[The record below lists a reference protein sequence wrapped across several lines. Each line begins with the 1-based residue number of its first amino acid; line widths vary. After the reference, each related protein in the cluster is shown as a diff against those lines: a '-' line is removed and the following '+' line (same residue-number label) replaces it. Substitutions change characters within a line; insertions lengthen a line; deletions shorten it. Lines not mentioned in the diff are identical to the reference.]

1 MEKHMSEQRTAIL
14 HGTDSPHNVAQC
26 AFVRLVP
33 VRFALSSEDSP
44 PVQSRLPLYMKAVP
58 EKPNLKYTLRLLRD
72 GYLHIFHKPDKQ
84 KHSWRVENGKV
95 KQTSLLPSGG
105 RRGDL
110 TYIFLPA
117 DWESVHLAFS
127 DAPGEDFWPSHQKDE
142 ERLISRMHELRWQ
155 KGKGLSSRDTLCG
168 SADDLLEWV
177 EEFRAAPGHVR
188 APFEYADNTVLEY
201 FDPDLEHFKPT
212 RCPEAIARRWRGTAG
227 WEGMKKLPQ
236 SFSWLRAQK
245 GMADPSQSFSRQSS
259 SELQPKEGASEK
271 KASDPDAGVIYG
283 ELKSCTLSGL
293 MALSDP
299 AGICLECA
307 ALHQAALNVRNDFST
322 WNSHAH
328 TLSLYLEAW
337 DSMPRPFARQDIV
350 YSPGRLRAMEYALSN
365 PSPWLSGDYLS
376 SCLLAMLFS
385 GTRISDAFLPWFQ
398 KGLRCLDPH
407 LNELIPFW
415 LAWLNEDGRFS
426 FSQTAG
432 DYDTST
438 LRGSNGWEELFSLCT
453 YKITAHECGLHKVRE
468 DFAKQWEQGRLARML
483 RDRLKNS
490 LWAASKDDRY
500 DESTGFTLLLINF
513 SSLLPSRLDIAG
525 GMTMAKIPAYVKD
538 EIVPAL
544 YTTLIKKLGAVP
556 EDSPET
562 DHLDLLKL
570 LVVMQGGTCLPEAGY
585 VGDKVPLGIFLR
597 SSVSVDRLGEL
608 KGRER
613 DFDIAANLLKAGEL
627 TVQSLQRIVKAS
639 PPLFRQAARVFA
651 RFVFSSRQENER
663 LSPGCRGIFELAG
676 LCIAAA
682 TLLQSLYE
690 QTTDEKRGKSGW
702 VDVIGSAFGVIELY
716 QKSGLTLLSKPYE
729 LLATPLRELLER
741 SPAWARTAAGYAKL
755 PFTPA
760 WAGRLAGVGAI
771 FWSAKTALEDM
782 AKGEERTAAGNWL
795 LAAGAG
801 LLMIKG
807 AALCGLIFS
816 IAGLVFVMFGK
827 TSRLQYRIANCYF
840 GEDNNN
846 FLPVFTQC
854 VGEMK
859 LKNPP
864 SYVVRKL
871 NETAGGFNPES
882 YQAIVPFSL
891 KRGFVP
897 TSLDNKKKAPEFY
910 EKRTAQLTLDLK
922 ALEMSLLCV
931 SLTMLHDTSND
942 LIHVH
947 LTVPFAAPSATMR
960 VKSLRFVQ
968 QSTVPIGKDIPVCD
982 VLDLKNIR
990 MSCTLKNGR
999 PCWFF
1004 AFPVPEKV
1012 TQALSECMWY
1022 NMTSTQTGNF
1032 QSLCAKVT
1040 VDFEYASKASDM
1052 SDTITQDAINLLKI
1066 EDAAYH
1072 KKDDEFK
1079 ARNEE
1084 QFRALLDHELTAK
1097 VMPLASW

>member
-1 MEKHMSEQRTAIL
+1 MSEQRTAIL
-14 HGTDSPHNVAQC
+14 HGTDSPHNVAPC

-117 DWESVHLAFS
+117 DWESVYLAFS
-127 DAPGEDFWPSHQKDE
+127 DAPGEDFWPSYQKDE
-142 ERLISRMHELRWQ
+142 ERLISRMHELRWE

-177 EEFRAAPGHVR
+177 EEFRAAPGYVR

-227 WEGMKKLPQ
+227 WEDMKKLPQ
-236 SFSWLRAQK
+236 RFSWLRTQQ
-245 GMADPSQSFSRQSS
+245 GMDDSSQSFPPQLSS
-259 SELQPKEGASEK
+259 VLQPKGGAPEQ
-271 KASDPDAGVIYG
+271 KASDPDAGVICR
-283 ELKSCTLSGL
+283 ELKSCTPSGL
-293 MALSDP
+293 IALSDP

-328 TLSLYLEAW
+328 TLCLYLEAW

-350 YSPGRLRAMEYALSN
+350 YSPNRLWAMDYALSN
-365 PSPWLSGDYLS
+365 PSPCPSGAYIPSCS
-376 SCLLAMLFS
+376 SLAMLFS

-453 YKITAHECGLHKVRE
+453 YKITAHECGLHRVRE
-468 DFAKQWEQGRLARML
+468 DFAKQWEQGRLARMF

-490 LWAASKDDRY
+490 LWAANKDY
-500 DESTGFTLLLINF
+500 FDEAHTGFTLLLINF
-513 SSLLPSRLDIAG
+513 SSLLPSRLDIVE
-525 GMTMAKIPAYVKD
+525 GMTMEKVPAYVKD
-538 EIVPAL
+538 EIMPAL
-544 YTTLIKKLGAVP
+544 YTALIKKLGAAP

-562 DHLDLLKL
+562 DHLALLKL
-570 LVVMQGGTCLPEAGY
+570 LVAAQGFTCLPEAGY

-639 PPLFRQAARVFA
+639 SPLFRQAARVFA

-716 QKSGLTLLSKPYE
+716 QKSGLTLLSKPYN
-729 LLATPLRELLER
+729 LLATPLRGLLER
-741 SPAWARTAAGYAKL
+741 GPAWARTAAGYAKL
-755 PFTPA
+755 PFTPV

-771 FWSAKTALEDM
+771 FWSAQTALEDM

-801 LLMIKG
+801 LMMIKG

-816 IAGLVFVMFGK
+816 IAGLVLVMFGK

-840 GEDNNN
+840 GEDNDE
-846 FLPVFTQC
+846 LPMLLAQYDK
-854 VGEMK
+854 EKK
-859 LKNPP
+859 LNRAPTDI
-864 SYVVRKL
+864 VRKL

-882 YQAIVPFSL
+882 NQGIVPFSL

-931 SLTMLHDTSND
+931 SLSVLHDTSNG

-960 VKSLRFVQ
+960 VKSLRFVL
-968 QSTVPIGKDIPVCD
+968 QSSPLSAKEIPVYD
-982 VLDLKNIR
+982 VLDLKSIR

-1004 AFPVPEKV
+1004 AFPAPKKV
-1012 TQALSECMWY
+1012 AESY
-1022 NMTSTQTGNF
+1022 GINYSFIYSYAPVTSLYRY
-1032 QSLCAKVT
+1032 SLCAKVT
-1040 VDFEYASKASDM
+1040 VDFEYASNASDM

-1066 EDAAYH
+1066 EDAAYR

-1079 ARNEE
+1079 VRDEE
-1084 QFRALLDHELTAK
+1084 QFRALLDHELTAE
-1097 VMPLASW
+1097 VMPLASL